1 MKILM
6 LISRFQNLYLATILH
21 LSNCKL
27 WCISGTELDVVDHNQ
42 YSFLKMKGQ
51 EWNGQEWDG
60 MGWDGMGWGKIE

>member
-1 MKILM
+1 
-6 LISRFQNLYLATILH
+6 
-21 LSNCKL
+21 
-27 WCISGTELDVVDHNQ
+27 VDHNQ

>member
-1 MKILM
+1 
-6 LISRFQNLYLATILH
+6 
-21 LSNCKL
+21 
-27 WCISGTELDVVDHNQ
+27 LDVVDHNQ